1 MKPARVLMLG
11 WEFPPFKSGGLGTAC
26 YGLTKGLAR
35 QGVQVT
41 FVMPVAPEGAKAE
54 FVKLLGANQFGKNIK
69 TIGVPSTLA
78 PYQTADQYAE
88 DYAPLSTKGVYGR
101 NIYQEARRFARV
113 SRIIAKKEHHD
124 VIHAHDWMTYEAGIE
139 ARKVS
144 GKPLV
149 VHIHATEFDRTGDNP
164 NNYIANIEY
173 KGLKEADLIIANS
186 NFTKNNVIKHYK
198 IPENKIRVV
207 HWGIEEDDP
216 AYHLNYRSAMNKKGK
231 VILFLGRIT
240 IQKGPDYFIE
250 VAKKV
255 HDFEPNT
262 LFVIA
267 GDGDMM
273 PRIINRAHELGIAD
287 KVIFTGFLQ
296 GAEVH
301 KAFQMADLYVMPSVS
316 EPFGLVALESLK
328 NKTPIIVSK
337 QSGVSEVLKNCLKTD
352 FWDIDRMTDMI
363 VNVLRHKELHEELKE
378 RGHSEVQKFNLDE
391 PARKVHDVYK
401 EVIG

>member
-26 YGLTKGLAR
+26 HGLAKGLAR
-35 QGVQVT
+35 QGVKVT
-41 FVMPVAPEGAKAE
+41 FVMPVAPQGAKSE
-54 FVKLLGANQFGKNIK
+54 FVKLLGANNFAKNIK
-69 TIGVPSTLA
+69 VLQVPSTLA
-78 PYQTADQYAE
+78 PYQTEDQYSE
-88 DYAPLSTKGVYGR
+88 DYAPMSTKGVYGK
-101 NIYQEARRFARV
+101 NIYQEARRFARI
-113 SRIIAKKEHHD
+113 SRIIAKKEPHD

-139 ARKVS
+139 AKKAS

-149 VHIHATEFDRTGDNP
+149 VHIHATEFDRTADNP
-164 NNYIANIEY
+164 NNYISNIEY
-173 KGLKEADLIIANS
+173 KGLKAADLVIANS

-198 IPENKIRVV
+198 IPEEKIRVV
-207 HWGIEEDDP
+207 HWGIEEDNP

-231 VILFLGRIT
+231 VVLFLGRIT
-240 IQKGPDYFIE
+240 VQKGPDYFIE

-287 KVIFTGFLQ
+287 KVIFTGFLKDD
-296 GAEVH
+296 EVH
-301 KAFQMADLYVMPSVS
+301 KAFQMADVYVMPSVS

-328 NKTPIIVSK
+328 NNTPIIVSK
-337 QSGVSEVLKNCLKTD
+337 QSGVSEVVKNCLKVD

-363 VNVLRHKELHEELKE
+363 VNVLKHQPLRDELRD
-378 RGHSEVQKFNLDE
+378 RGHEEVQKFNLDD
-391 PARKVHDVYK
+391 PARKVNDVYT
-401 EVIG
+401 EVRK